1 MSTRAWTLFAAVS
14 VLWGIPYLFI
24 KLAVEDLSPVMVAW
38 GRIAVAFAIL
48 LPYAIHKGAL
58 RGLGRH
64 WKPLLIYSVVEIV
77 LPWPLIG
84 FGEQRVTSGL
94 AAILI
99 AAVPLV
105 VALMALRVDP
115 EERAEGSRLV
125 GLLIGF
131 AGVVVLLG
139 LDVAGRPGELLGAF
153 AILLAA
159 VGYAAGPMIIK
170 HRLGTM
176 DPLGPVTASMGISAL
191 ILAAPAFGIGADR
204 DAVRRHDR
212 LGGGPRS
219 RLQRARLPALLRPDR
234 RGRARPGDGDH
245 LREPGRRGRAG
256 RHAARRGARAE
267 RGRRP
272 AAHPGRLVAVDRRAD
287 APRPDDARPR
297 PANRGSHRPSHA
309 GIHQLARASDCM
321 THASGGA
328 ATTRRGPA

>member
-1 MSTRAWTLFAAVS
+1 MGSSGMSARAWTLFAAVS

-105 VALMALRVDP
+105 VALMALRIDP
-115 EERAEGSRLV
+115 EERAEGTRLI
-125 GLLIGF
+125 GLLVGF

-139 LDVAGRPGELLGAF
+139 LDVAGRPGELLGAL

-191 ILAAPAFGIGADR
+191 ILAAPAFASAPTEMPSSDTIVSVLVLGLACSALAFLLFFALIAEVGPGRATVITYVNPVV
-204 DAVRRHDR
+204 AVA
-212 LGGGPRS
+212 LGVTLLGEGLGPSAVAGLLLILAGSWLSTGGRMPPGLMTRI
-219 RLQRARLPALLRPDR
+219 RARRLSRAPAPVD
-234 RGRARPGDGDH
+234 GRAS
-245 LREPGRRGRAG
+245 LSA
-256 RHAARRGARAE
+256 
-267 RGRRP
+267 
-272 AAHPGRLVAVDRRAD
+272 
-287 APRPDDARPR
+287 
-297 PANRGSHRPSHA
+297 
-309 GIHQLARASDCM
+309 C
-321 THASGGA
+321 ASG
-328 ATTRRGPA
+328 P

>member
-1 MSTRAWTLFAAVS
+1 MRAMAASGMSARAWTLFAAVS

-38 GRIAVAFAIL
+38 GRIAVAFAVL

-64 WKPLLIYSVVEIV
+64 WKALLIYSVVEIV

-84 FGEQRVTSGL
+84 FGEQRVSSGL

-115 EERAEGSRLV
+115 DERAEGSRLA
-125 GLLIGF
+125 GLVIGF

-139 LDVAGRPGELLGAF
+139 LDVAGRPGELLGAL

-170 HRLGTM
+170 HRLG
-176 DPLGPVTASMGISAL
+176 
-191 ILAAPAFGIGADR
+191 
-204 DAVRRHDR
+204 DA
-212 LGGGPRS
+212 
-219 RLQRARLPALLRPDR
+219 RP
-234 RGRARPGDGDH
+234 ARPGDGVDGH
-245 LREPGRRGRAG
+245 LRARARAGGARLGAAPMPSGDTIVSVLVLGLACSALGLPPLLRADPRGRPGPGDRDHVRQPGRRGRA
-256 RHAARRGARAE
+256 RRRAARRERRARA
-267 RGRRP
+267 P
-272 AAHPGRLVAVDRRAD
+272 SPG
-287 APRPDDARPR
+287 
-297 PANRGSHRPSHA
+297 
-309 GIHQLARASDCM
+309 CC
-321 THASGGA
+321 
-328 ATTRRGPA
+328 

>member
-1 MSTRAWTLFAAVS
+1 MASSGMSARAWTLFAAVS

-38 GRIAVAFAIL
+38 GRIAVAFAVL

-64 WKPLLIYSVVEIV
+64 WKPLLIYSIVEIV

-84 FGEQRVTSGL
+84 FGEQRVSSGL

-115 EERAEGSRLV
+115 DERAEGARLV
-125 GLLIGF
+125 GLVVGF

-176 DPLGPVTASMGISAL
+176 DPVGPVTASMGISGVVLAVPAFASAPTSAPSTDTVLSVLVLGLLCSALAFLFFFALIHEVGPGRATVITYVNPVVAVTLGVLLLDESVGLSAVAGLLL
-191 ILAAPAFGIGADR
+191 ILAGSWLSTGGRIPPGLMTRVTSRRGEPAPAESP
-204 DAVRRHDR
+204 V
-212 LGGGPRS
+212 
-219 RLQRARLPALLRPDR
+219 
-234 RGRARPGDGDH
+234 
-245 LREPGRRGRAG
+245 
-256 RHAARRGARAE
+256 
-267 RGRRP
+267 
-272 AAHPGRLVAVDRRAD
+272 
-287 APRPDDARPR
+287 
-297 PANRGSHRPSHA
+297 
-309 GIHQLARASDCM
+309 
-321 THASGGA
+321 GGA
-328 ATTRRGPA
+328 PLRSTA